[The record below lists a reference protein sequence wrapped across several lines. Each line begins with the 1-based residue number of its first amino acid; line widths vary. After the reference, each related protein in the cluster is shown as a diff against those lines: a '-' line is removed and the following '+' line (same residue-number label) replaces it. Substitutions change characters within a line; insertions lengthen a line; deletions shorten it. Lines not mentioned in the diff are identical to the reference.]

1 MINIPKTVARPF
13 IGLSMIVGAFYL
25 FTIVTRGGCDPQWK
39 DIVNI
44 IVGVLAANLTTVV
57 NFYFGSSSG
66 SEEKT
71 QIMAESMRSNGSG

>member
-1 MINIPKTVARPF
+1 MLNIPKTVARPF
-13 IGLSMIVGAFYL
+13 IGLAMIAGAFYL

-44 IVGVLAANLTTVV
+44 IVGALVANITTVV
-57 NFYFGSSSG
+57 SFYFGSSTG

-71 QIMAESMRSNGSG
+71 QILAETLKSNGV